1 MIKFYLIPFLAAF
14 ISTVVFIWAIIGM
27 QERMNQNPD
36 KPVKNIE
43 HTCTVQP
50 DKTKTEITEI
60 KPEKISITIT
70 TTCR

>member
-1 MIKFYLIPFLAAF
+1 MMKFYLIPFLAAF
-14 ISTVVFIWAIIGM
+14 ILFLVDTLIITVLNPI
-27 QERMNQNPD
+27 PD
-36 KPVKNIE
+36 KPVKTVE

-60 KPEKISITIT
+60 KPEKFSITIT

>member
-14 ISTVVFIWAIIGM
+14 ILFLADLIIVLFG
-27 QERMNQNPD
+27 ENPNPD
-36 KPVKNIE
+36 KPVKTVE

-50 DKTKTEITEI
+50 DKTKIDITEI
-60 KPEKISITIT
+60 KPEKFSLTIT

>member
-1 MIKFYLIPFLAAF
+1 MMKFYLIPFLAAF
-14 ISTVVFIWAIIGM
+14 ILFLADLIIVL
-27 QERMNQNPD
+27 NPNPD
-36 KPVKNIE
+36 KPVKTVE

-60 KPEKISITIT
+60 KPEKFSITIT

>member
-14 ISTVVFIWAIIGM
+14 ILFLADLIIVL
-27 QERMNQNPD
+27 NPNPD
-36 KPVKNIE
+36 KPVKTVE

-50 DKTKTEITEI
+50 DKTKIDITEI
-60 KPEKISITIT
+60 KPEKFSLTIT

>member
-14 ISTVVFIWAIIGM
+14 ILFLADLIVVL
-27 QERMNQNPD
+27 NPNPD
-36 KPVKNIE
+36 KPVKTVE

-50 DKTKTEITEI
+50 DKTKIDITEI
-60 KPEKISITIT
+60 KPEKFSLTIT

>member
-1 MIKFYLIPFLAAF
+1 MIKFYLIPLIAAF
-14 ISTVVFIWAIIGM
+14 IIAAASSIAGM

-36 KPVKNIE
+36 KPVKNVE

-50 DKTKTEITEI
+50 EKTKTEITEI